1 MKNRRKWKRLIIL
14 LLSLILLISALEKG
28 MLPDGQ
34 ERNPLSVRFS
44 AARRAEKTGTKERE
58 ENAGREWNVEEEAA
72 AGQNGETEQMEKGQ
86 EDYIKWVLCLSDGCD
101 NLRHRLPY

>member
-1 MKNRRKWKRLIIL
+1 M
-14 LLSLILLISALEKG
+14 LLSCLLYTS
-28 MLPDGQ
+28 GQ

-86 EDYIKWVLCLSDGCD
+86 EMCIRD
-101 NLRHRLPY
+101 RHEGGQKGF